1 MFFLLLFFTSIFIQ
15 QKMSQKELINDLT
28 RYWKEHKIFQ
38 KSIDQRS
45 DTLKAITY
53 DGPPFASG
61 EPHFWHGLVGVMKDL
76 VWRYKTMKWYKVIRD
91 RGRDCHGLPV
101 EKAVEKKLWLDG
113 KKDIEEK
120 LGIEKFT
127 QECRAYV
134 SNVSDEWSKFVDQT
148 WRRADMENAY
158 MTMNLDFM
166 ESVINV
172 FDNLYSK
179 NLVYQWFNI
188 QWYCPSCATA
198 LSNSEVNEGYE
209 DKQDPAITIKFPLYN
224 KDQEQLD
231 KYEHSSDGATNVVC
245 CVIKR
250 DDKFLIW
257 YHKKWQKYVFPGGK
271 IEKWD
276 SIEETVIR
284 EVKEETWVEVKSQKT
299 IWEFKEILKWNIWNL
314 IYVETEIEWEP
325 QNMEPD
331 KTTHFQRAEIID
343 SENELG
349 MAIKIENTII
359 DDAEE
364 IINQFYDLY
373 TYKNNFAG
381 QITPDKDIN
390 ILAWTTTPWTLPSNS
405 FLAVWPSIKYV
416 LVFDK
421 SSHEYYVIA
430 EKLLNKYYKNKEEYL
445 LINKF
450 SWEDMKWIF
459 YKPLFEYINQSDIS
473 DEYKKQYFQ
482 IIWWDYVS
490 TEDGTGIVHIAPSFG
505 QEDFEVVANI
515 FPRENAKDWL
525 FLPVDDYGEFTDEV
539 GDYKW
544 IVVYDT
550 NKDIVK
556 RLKDEWKL
564 IFQQSYTHS
573 YPHCWRCHAPLISKA
588 MDSWFIKEPELKKET
603 IKNAKNIWFV
613 PESVKKRFI
622 DTLESA
628 PDWNLSRKR
637 YWGSPIPVWQ
647 NVENPEDHFSIWTLD
662 ELYYL
667 TKSGSKNLTKN
678 IFVRHGRTDFND
690 QTRYDWRWD
699 SVLTEEWQKQA
710 QEIANQLQYLKEEK
724 SDIVFIISP
733 LQRAWQSIRPTFLD
747 FFWKEKTEEMEKKY
761 FELHKKYIVLF
772 EDGSLQ
778 EYLQGSDEQNIF
790 QLDEQVFIDWRFT
803 EHYGK
808 AAQGEYEPCDYNNRS
823 DYDKPISKDGESVNE
838 GCKRVKNSVQY
849 RNNKFVNQVLIYV
862 SHNDTIAMARKAF
875 RNFDYASKRKAF
887 LTKNWG
893 IQVHYRDNDTKTEVD
908 LHKPYVD
915 NYRGMRD
922 GKTYKR
928 IPEVMDC
935 WFESGSMPF
944 GQVWYIRRK
953 DGTTRSHRPLI
964 YPADWIM
971 EWLDQTRWRF
981 RVMHVLGNAM
991 MWKNSFDNVVIN
1003 WLILAEDGLKM
1014 SKSLKNYPDPEY
1026 LFFRYGTDAYRLY
1039 MLSSPSVRAEPM
1051 KFSEKWVDQIFKDF
1065 TTALSN
1071 AYKFFETYAKVDKFK
1086 ANSTNLY
1093 FMRHGS
1099 ASGFEFNDPLTD
1111 EWIEKLT
1118 TEDFATKI
1126 LRLELDKIYSSTWK
1140 RATQTAEIIQK
1151 IYKDRLG
1158 KDIEIIKEENLRQDN
1173 KDKIET
1179 TYQEILKK
1187 EDWNNVLIVSHEV
1200 NFEPLRQ
1207 SLYGEKVSLSKYEIV
1222 KLPNCQITNDLDKW
1236 ILASLHELGL
1246 EVEEEMNKYYLDSA
1260 TKLVL
1265 GFVDKLTNWYIRRS
1279 RRRFWASGMGQDKI
1293 SGYNTF
1299 FEVLSTFVKIAA
1311 PFAPFISERIY
1322 LQLQEFTNKWR
1333 VEGESV
1339 HLKHFP
1345 VSSQIYIDKKL
1356 LSEIELVRKIIS
1368 LWLFV
1373 RSKNNIKIKQP
1384 LSKMEIKI
1392 D

>member
-1 MFFLLLFFTSIFIQ
+1 
-15 QKMSQKELINDLT
+15 MSQKELINELNQY
-28 RYWKEHKIFQ
+28 RKEHKIFE
-38 KSIDQRS
+38 KSIQERS
-45 DTLKAITY
+45 KTLEAITY

-61 EPHFWHGLVGVMKDL
+61 EPHFGHGLVGTMKDL
-76 VWRYKTMKWYKVIRD
+76 VGRYKTMKGYRVIRD

-101 EKAVEKKLWLDG
+101 EKAVEKKLGLDG

-127 QECRAYV
+127 QECRNYV
-134 SNVSDEWSKFVDQT
+134 SNVSDEWSKFVDQIGR
-148 WRRADMENAY
+148 WADMENAY

-179 NLVYQWFNI
+179 NLVYKGFNI
-188 QWYCPSCATA
+188 QRYCPSCATA

-224 KDQEQLD
+224 KNQEQLD
-231 KYEHSSDGATNVVC
+231 KYEHSSDGSINVVC

-250 DDKFLIW
+250 DDKFLIG
-257 YHKKWQKYVFPGGK
+257 YHKKGQKYVFPGGK
-271 IEKWD
+271 IEKGD
-276 SIEETVIR
+276 SIEKTVIK
-284 EVKEETWVEVKSQKT
+284 EIKEEIGVEVKSQKT
-299 IWEFKEILKWNIWNL
+299 IGEFKEILKGNIWNL
-314 IYVETEIEWEP
+314 IYVETEIEGEP

-343 SENELG
+343 FDNELK

-359 DDAEE
+359 DDVEE

-381 QITPDKDIN
+381 QVKADKDIN

-405 FLAVWPSIKYV
+405 FLAVGAQISYV

-421 SSHEYYVIA
+421 PSQEYYVIA
-430 EKLLNKYYKNKEEYL
+430 EKLLSKYYKDKNEYL

-450 SWEDMKWIF
+450 SGEDMIGIF

-482 IIWWDYVS
+482 IIGGDYVS

-525 FLPVDDYGEFTDEV
+525 FLPVNDYGEFTDEV
-539 GDYKW
+539 DDYKGT
-544 IVVYDT
+544 VVYDA
-550 NKDIVK
+550 NKDIVR
-556 RLKDEWKL
+556 RLKDEGKL
-564 IFQQSYTHS
+564 VIQQSYTHS
-573 YPHCWRCHAPLISKA
+573 YPHCWRCHAPLISRA

-603 IKNAKNIWFV
+603 VENAKNIGFV
-613 PESVKKRFI
+613 PETVKKRFI

-637 YWGSPIPVWQ
+637 YRGSPIPIWQ
-647 NVENPEDHFSIWTLD
+647 NEKNEEDRLSIGTLE
-662 ELYYL
+662 ELYQN
-667 TKSGSKNLTKN
+667 TSTGSKNITKH
-678 IFVRHGRTDFND
+678 IFVRHAESIGNKNRIIDSIGDLRLSELGEEQKFEIIKKVKKEIVGDDFVIILSPLYRTFDTAEPLLD
-690 QTRYDWRWD
+690 EIYG
-699 SVLTEEWQKQA
+699 TEEKKNIENNYKKSVEKYQK
-710 QEIANQLQYLKEEK
+710 LY
-724 SDIVFIISP
+724 
-733 LQRAWQSIRPTFLD
+733 
-747 FFWKEKTEEMEKKY
+747 KEKEILDYT
-761 FELHKKYIVLF
+761 LNDNNQQLF
-772 EDGSLQ
+772 EIGGNVFVDMRLHELAHISRNGKEFTGHITTKIPTNTTPNL
-778 EYLQGSDEQNIF
+778 GDES
-790 QLDEQVFIDWRFT
+790 IDHMMQRTRQYVKDISEKFKT
-803 EHYGK
+803 KTIITFSHG
-808 AAQGEYEPCDYNNRS
+808 D
-823 DYDKPISKDGESVNE
+823 PIVGL
-838 GCKRVKNSVQY
+838 RNS
-849 RNNKFVNQVLIYV
+849 
-862 SHNDTIAMARKAF
+862 F
-875 RNFDYASKRKAF
+875 RNFDY
-887 LTKNWG
+887 LTQKDKYYPTNG
-893 IQVHYRDNDTKTEVD
+893 DVLVHYRDNSKLGEID
-908 LHKPYVD
+908 LHRPYVD
-915 NYRGMRD
+915 NYWFELNGN
-922 GKTYKR
+922 KYYR

-944 GQVWYIRRK
+944 GQVGYIRRK
-953 DGTTRSHRPLI
+953 DGTTRSHKDLI

-971 EWLDQTRWRF
+971 EGLDQTRGRF

-991 MWKNSFDNVVIN
+991 MGKNSFDNVVIN
-1003 WLILAEDGLKM
+1003 GLILAENGHKM

-1051 KFSEKWVDQIFKDF
+1051 RFMEKGVDQIYKDF

-1086 ANSTNLY
+1086 SDNTNLY
-1093 FMRHGS
+1093 FMRHS
-1099 ASGFEFNDPLTD
+1099 NANGFKFEDTLTQ
-1111 EWIEKLT
+1111 EGREKMNSENFIT
-1118 TEDFATKI
+1118 QI
-1126 LRLELDKIYSSTWK
+1126 LRLELDKIYSSTAK
-1140 RATQTAEIIQK
+1140 RTMQTAEIIQK
-1151 IYKDRLG
+1151 IYKERLD
-1158 KDIEIIKEENLRQDN
+1158 KDIEIVKEDKLWQDN
-1173 KDKIET
+1173 KDQIEN
-1179 TYQEILKK
+1179 TYQEILEK
-1187 EDWNNVLIVSHEV
+1187 EKGKNILIVSHEV
-1200 NFEPLRQ
+1200 VFEPLRQ
-1207 SLYGEKVSLSKYEIV
+1207 SLYGEKASLSKAEIV
-1222 KLPNCQITNDLDKW
+1222 KLPNYKISNDLDKW

-1246 EVEEEMNKYYLDSA
+1246 EVEEQMNKYYLDSA
-1260 TKLVL
+1260 SKLIL

-1299 FEVLSTFVKIAA
+1299 FEILSSFVKISA
-1311 PFAPFISERIY
+1311 PFTPFISEKIY
-1322 LQLQEFTNKWR
+1322 LQLQEFTS
-1333 VEGESV
+1333 EGKKEGDSV

-1345 VSSQIYIDKKL
+1345 LTSQRYVDKKL

-1368 LWLFV
+1368 LGLFI

-1384 LSKMEIKI
+1384 LAKMKIKI